1 MTYGDTS
8 RPGKERQASG
18 ENEEELRGHR
28 VCVDAWCCCMC
39 ESESGTLWRTLCV
52 LSKAFPGI
60 SRGYRGK
67 SDVEADELGTQQLWT
82 QRSCQFA
89 CVHLWCFLNYI
100 ISQSVG
106 ICDVPV

>member
-8 RPGKERQASG
+8 RLRKERQASG
-18 ENEEELRGHR
+18 ENEEELCDHQ
-28 VCVDAWCCCMC
+28 VCVGAWYCCMC
-39 ESESGTLWRTLCV
+39 ESESGLLWRTPCV

-60 SRGYRGK
+60 SRGYEDK
-67 SDVEADELGTQQLWT
+67 SDVQADELGTQQLWT

-89 CVHLWCFLNYI
+89 RVHLWCFLNYI